1 MPVTKEALSESSQAT
16 ASPISELWPHTA
28 CFVAPPLMGLA
39 LSLPGGGLIGFAAVA
54 AFWVVADLFLPSQD
68 LFEPPTGRT

>member
-16 ASPISELWPHTA
+16 ASPISELWPDTA
-28 CFVAPPLMGLA
+28 CFVGTPLVGLA

-54 AFWVVADLFLPSQD
+54 AFWVVVDLFLPGQD
-68 LFEPPTGRT
+68 LLEPATERT